1 MQTIQDDNRAYLDRL
16 DEKPSQQ
23 PRLHLLPTR
32 VIKKRRVTS
41 TTDPDC
47 GAMNHSH
54 KQALW
59 QSRRRIIQNKN
70 FV

>member
-54 KQALW
+54 K
-59 QSRRRIIQNKN
+59 
-70 FV
+70 